1 MLGHFLYQENVLMCQ
16 CCLLY
21 SHLGTCWWNTLCH
34 LRLALLQP
42 VEEKLPGKG
51 SLLPLKA
58 TPLASHHTD
67 IAQSQSFCS
76 LDLHATSLS
85 WVCLG
90 HMRPWCFFLP
100 FWFIQHHPLSKN
112 MNSDGGFHF
121 SNTLGRALH
130 IWDISCC
137 LLQHVCRGCLQ
148 TAQWMQQDVSI
159 KPQCPFQLF
168 PPIIYPRYYGAH
180 AQIVLLCS
188 HCSGASV
195 FPISSRVPTFT
206 RKLCHT
212 LHPTAVRR
220 NEQSWKT
227 YQLTGK
233 CWGIAVDVHS
243 WEADISSNICR
254 PAFCPDDS
262 ALS

>member
-1 MLGHFLYQENVLMCQ
+1 MCQ

-42 VEEKLPGKG
+42 VEAKLPGKG
-51 SLLPLKA
+51 SLLLLKA

-67 IAQSQSFCS
+67 IAQSQSSCS
-76 LDLHATSLS
+76 LDLDDKSLS

-130 IWDISCC
+130 ISIPPFVFCSMYAEA
-137 LLQHVCRGCLQ
+137 VCRQHSECNRMSASSLSALSSSF
-148 TAQWMQQDVSI
+148 TLLYI
-159 KPQCPFQLF
+159 C
-168 PPIIYPRYYGAH
+168 YYDAH

-188 HCSGASV
+188 HCREQLPSPLFLQGFQLSPQSCVIPSIPLQSGETN
-195 FPISSRVPTFT
+195 RVE
-206 RKLCHT
+206 KLT
-212 LHPTAVRR
+212 SL
-220 NEQSWKT
+220 
-227 YQLTGK
+227 
-233 CWGIAVDVHS
+233 
-243 WEADISSNICR
+243 
-254 PAFCPDDS
+254 
-262 ALS
+262 